1 MDGHTD
7 GHTDIGIVF
16 RPELPPEELPGA
28 ARDVEAAGLDQL
40 WLWEDCFL
48 HGGTAT
54 AAVALARTEALTVG
68 VGLFPVPLRNPAVVA
83 MEIASL
89 ARLFPGRYLPVL
101 GHGVLDWMG
110 QVGNRVTSPLTLL
123 AEHTTAV
130 RDLLAGREVTRSGRY
145 VRLDRVR
152 LDHPP
157 TTAAPVLVGG
167 RGPRTLR
174 LAGDLADGVLL
185 DSGLTP
191 EEVRSSLGSCGPGGA
206 ADGFRRIGYVALP
219 EDPALPERR
228 RAVETIVTTCAAAGL
243 DTVVLVPPT
252 DAPDPRPWLD
262 AASAARRTLTSER

>member
-1 MDGHTD
+1 M
-7 GHTDIGIVF
+7 DIGIVF
-16 RPELPPEELPGA
+16 RPELPPEELPGV

-54 AAVALARTEALTVG
+54 AAVALARTDALTVG

-83 MEIASL
+83 METASL

-110 QVGNRVTSPLTLL
+110 QVGNRVASPLTLL

-145 VRLDRVR
+145 VSLDRVR

-157 TTAAPVLVGG
+157 TTVPPVLVGG

-191 EEVRSSLGSCGPGGA
+191 ADVRSSLDACGPGGA

-219 EDPALPERR
+219 EH
-228 RAVETIVTTCAAAGL
+228 RAEVEAVVRSHAAAGP
-243 DTVVLVPPT
+243 DTVVLVPPAG
-252 DAPDPRPWLD
+252 APDPRPWLE
-262 AASAARRTLTSER
+262 AVAAARRTLTPER